1 MWWWCGVAGAEP
13 PSTVDE
19 VLARFADEPT
29 VLQVQRWA
37 VERVEVRVGAAH
49 FPPYTVRPEQG
60 AGTGLLAQLID
71 AGIDKMFQS
80 VVDVVQAFS
89 STIQD

>member
-1 MWWWCGVAGAEP
+1 MTLAPGLKVLSALFISAACWLA
-13 PSTVDE
+13 PS
-19 VLARFADEPT
+19 AR
-29 VLQVQRWA
+29 A

-71 AGIDKMFQS
+71 ALNLSQPRYR
-80 VVDVVQAFS
+80 
-89 STIQD
+89 